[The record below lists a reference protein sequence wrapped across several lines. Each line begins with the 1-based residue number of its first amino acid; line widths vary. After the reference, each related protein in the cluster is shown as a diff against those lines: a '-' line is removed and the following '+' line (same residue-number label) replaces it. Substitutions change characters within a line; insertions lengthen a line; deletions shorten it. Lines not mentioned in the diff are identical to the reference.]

1 MEGNFL
7 NWHAEHAR
15 KKDAERCFKSK
26 THGNKIPFLT
36 YFDTKCVRLGPFPEN
51 RPAGLREL
59 SRSALGFSPE
69 AALSLK
75 NQDCAAPL
83 LPPPKAAKAP
93 CIFLRV
99 LRSSQNIFRKTS
111 RSLSFLPSLMPH
123 REGSAGYSPP
133 R

>member
-1 MEGNFL
+1 MLYEKASSF
-7 NWHAEHAR
+7 E
-15 KKDAERCFKSK
+15 SK

-59 SRSALGFSPE
+59 SRSAQGFSPE
-69 AALSLK
+69 AALVPQDSGLRGSLA
-75 NQDCAAPL
+75 AAPR
-83 LPPPKAAKAP
+83 AAKAP

-123 REGSAGYSPP
+123 RDGSAGYSPP